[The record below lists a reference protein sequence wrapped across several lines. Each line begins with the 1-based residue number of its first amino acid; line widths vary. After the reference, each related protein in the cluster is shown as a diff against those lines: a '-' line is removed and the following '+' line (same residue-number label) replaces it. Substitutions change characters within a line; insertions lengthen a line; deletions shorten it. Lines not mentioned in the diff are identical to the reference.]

1 MYKAMKS
8 IRGAVSFLL
17 LVVFISFA
25 ISPAATANG
34 GDIWTSRSSAADNDW
49 YSVTYG
55 NGLFVAVAGSGTGNR
70 VMTSP
75 DGITWSSRTSAADNS
90 WTSVT
95 YGNGLF
101 VAVSWGGSG
110 NQVMTAP
117 STNAP
122 VYVPPMLPSVAPT
135 IAVNNGVITCTI
147 GEYSRAATSVVFSL
161 FVDGNHVATNFSS
174 TGDFL
179 PSWLAP
185 WATASTIERSATLQ
199 SASWNIDIAEDAS
212 RASCWTLA
220 YSNNATGLISSDQI
234 TLR

>member
-1 MYKAMKS
+1 MT
-8 IRGAVSFLL
+8 
-17 LVVFISFA
+17 
-25 ISPAATANG
+25 SPDGIT
-34 GDIWTSRSSAADNDW
+34 WTSRSAAADNGW
-49 YSVTYG
+49 LGVTYG
-55 NGLFVAVAGSGTGNR
+55 NGLFVAVSYTGTGNR

-75 DGITWSSRTSAADNS
+75 DGITWTSRNSAVGNN
-90 WTSVT
+90 WISVT

-101 VAVSWGGSG
+101 VAVAFSG
-110 NQVMTAP
+110 TGNRVMTSPTTIAP
-117 STNAP
+117 VETVET

-135 IAVNNGVITCTI
+135 IAVNNGVVTCTA
-147 GEYSRAATSVVFSL
+147 GEYSRAATSVAFSL
-161 FVDGNHVATNFSS
+161 FVDGNHVATNFSA

-185 WATASTIERSATLQ
+185 WATASTVQRSASLQ
-199 SASWNIDIAEDAS
+199 SASWNLDIAADAS